1 MTSPKPDPLR
11 FSPEEMR
18 RRADALD
25 CALAEAGARHCVVY
39 GANRAGNGV
48 QWLTGWPVTRES
60 VVVHTPGVQDVL
72 LVNFYNH
79 VPQARTLA
87 TDADVRWAGPSTAA
101 STAAELEHRG
111 ATRGSVA
118 VVGAVP
124 FGLHARL
131 ADAFGPVADLGPAY
145 TRLRMRK
152 SREELVRLREAA
164 RLTDASCAALRDG
177 TRVGSSEHE
186 VGALVEAS
194 YRSLGGANHIHYFS
208 LTSMAE
214 PQQCVP
220 AQWPTGRVVGGG
232 DVLACELSTSVAV
245 DYPGQLLRTF
255 TVAAEPSPL
264 VQDLHDVADEALSR
278 VERVLAPGV
287 LPEQVVSAAEV
298 IEDAGFTTID
308 DLVHGL
314 GGGYLPP
321 VFGSRSRTLTP
332 LPDTPFEEG
341 MTVVVQPNVI
351 TPDRTLG
358 VQTGEMFEIT
368 ATGCRSLHHFPRGLG
383 RIASS

>member
-1 MTSPKPDPLR
+1 MMAPDPGPLR
-11 FSPEEMR
+11 FSPQEMR

-25 CALAEAGARHCVVY
+25 SAAAEAGARHCIVY
-39 GANRAGNGV
+39 GANRSGSGI
-48 QWLTGWPVTRES
+48 QWLTGWPVTREA
-60 VVVHTPGVQDVL
+60 VAVHTSGVQDVL

-79 VPQARTLA
+79 VPQARLLA
-87 TDADVRWAGPSTAA
+87 VDADVRWAGA
-101 STAAELEHRG
+101 STAESTIAELEHRG

-118 VVGAVP
+118 VVGALP
-124 FGLHARL
+124 FGLYARL
-131 ADAFGPVADLGPAY
+131 VDAFGPVADLGPAY
-145 TRLRMRK
+145 TRLRTRK
-152 SREELVRLREAA
+152 SDEELERLRQAS
-164 RLTDASCAALRDG
+164 RLTDASCVALRDG
-177 TRVGSSEHE
+177 TRIGSSEHAL
-186 VGALVEAS
+186 VALVEAS
-194 YRSLGGANHIHYFS
+194 YRSAGGANHIHYFS
-208 LTSMAE
+208 LTSMAG
-214 PQQCVP
+214 PQQSVP
-220 AQWPTGRVVGGG
+220 AQWPTGRVVARG

-255 TVAAEPSPL
+255 TVADDPTPL
-264 VQDLHDVADEALSR
+264 VQELHDVADEALTR

-287 LPEQVVSAAEV
+287 LPAQVVGAADV

-332 LPDTPFEEG
+332 VPDTPFEAG
-341 MTVVVQPNVI
+341 MTVVVQPNVV

-368 ATGCRSLHHFPRGLG
+368 ETGCRSLHAFPRGLG
-383 RIASS
+383 RITG